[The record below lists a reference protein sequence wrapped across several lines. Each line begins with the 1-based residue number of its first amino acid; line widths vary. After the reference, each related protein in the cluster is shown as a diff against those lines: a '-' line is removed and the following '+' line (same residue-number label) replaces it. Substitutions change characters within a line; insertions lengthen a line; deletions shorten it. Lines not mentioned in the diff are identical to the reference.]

1 VSTMET
7 PPPPP
12 ETSLPPAPPE
22 RRCPR
27 CGSTLAPDQEWC
39 LACGAAADTEV
50 VEARGW
56 RVPLYL
62 GGGLAALAVLGV
74 ILAIVALASRNDEV
88 KPTATPVA
96 SAAPPGATPAAP
108 LATQTP
114 LPSATASPD
123 PNATVS
129 PDPNATAS
137 PDPNATASPDP
148 SATETPEATPTTD
161 PNTDSGSGSTFPDWS
176 GTDGWTVIIESSK
189 TQEGAET
196 VATKA
201 ESDGLSGVG
210 ILQSSDYSSLNG
222 GYHVV
227 FVGEYTSKS
236 DAEAALPDAK
246 AKFSGAYVRKVS
258 N

>member
-1 VSTMET
+1 MSTMET

-12 ETSLPPAPPE
+12 ETALPPAPPE

-27 CGSTLAPDQEWC
+27 CGSALAADQEWC

-50 VEARGW
+50 VEAQGW

-62 GGGLAALAVLGV
+62 GGGLAALAVIGV

-88 KPTATPVA
+88 APTATPVA
-96 SAAPPGATPAAP
+96 SAAPPGATPAPSTAP
-108 LATQTP
+108 LQTQTP
-114 LPSATASPD
+114 LPSTTASPD
-123 PNATVS
+123 PNATPSPDPNASPS

-137 PDPNATASPDP
+137 PDPNATASP
-148 SATETPEATPTTD
+148 EPTSPPGGT
-161 PNTDSGSGSTFPDWS
+161 GSTFPDWS

-189 TQEGAET
+189 TQSGADT

-201 ESDGLSGVG
+201 ESEGLSGVG
-210 ILQSSDYSSLNG
+210 ILQSSNYSSLNG
-222 GYHVV
+222 GYYVV

-246 AKFSGAYVRKVS
+246 SKFSGAYVRKVANS
-258 N
+258 

>member
-1 VSTMET
+1 MSVPS
-7 PPPPP
+7 
-12 ETSLPPAPPE
+12 APPE

-74 ILAIVALASRNDEV
+74 ILAIVALASRNDQV
-88 KPTATPVA
+88 TPTATPVA
-96 SAAPPGATPAAP
+96 SAAPPGATPAPSAAP

-114 LPSATASPD
+114 LPNTTPSPD

-129 PDPNATAS
+129 PDPNAS
-137 PDPNATASPDP
+137 PSPDP
-148 SATETPEATPTTD
+148 SATASPEATATTD
-161 PNTDSGSGSTFPDWS
+161 PNTGSTFPDWS

-189 TQEGAET
+189 SKSGAEK
-196 VATKA
+196 VATEA
-201 ESDGLSGVG
+201 QSGGLSGVG
-210 ILQSSDYSSLNG
+210 ILDSSQHSSLNG
-222 GYHVV
+222 GYQVV
-227 FVGEYTSKS
+227 FVGEYTSKA
-236 DAEAALPDAK
+236 DAEAALKDAK
-246 AKFSGAYVRKVS
+246 SKYRDAYVRKITG
-258 N
+258 

>member
-1 VSTMET
+1 MES

-12 ETSLPPAPPE
+12 ETAVPPAPPE

-27 CGSTLAPDQEWC
+27 CGSALAPDQEWC

-62 GGGLAALAVLGV
+62 GGGLAALAVIGV

-88 KPTATPVA
+88 NPTPTPVA
-96 SAAPPGATPAAP
+96 SAAPPGATPAPSTVP
-108 LATQTP
+108 LPTQTA
-114 LPSATASPD
+114 LPSTTASPD

-137 PDPNATASPDP
+137 PDPSATASPAP
-148 SATETPEATPTTD
+148 TATTD

-176 GTDGWTVIIESSK
+176 GTDGWTVIIESST
-189 TQEGAET
+189 TQSGAEK
-196 VATKA
+196 VATDA
-201 ESDGLSGVG
+201 ESKGLSGVG
-210 ILQSSDYSSLNG
+210 ILDSSEHSSLNG

-227 FVGEYTSKS
+227 FVSEYTTKA
-236 DAEAALPDAK
+236 DAEAALDDAK
-246 AKFSGAYVRKVS
+246 SKYPDAYVRKIS
-258 N
+258 G

>member
-7 PPPPP
+7 PPSPP

-27 CGSTLAPDQEWC
+27 CGSALAPDQEWC
-39 LACGAAADTEV
+39 LSCGAAADTEV

-62 GGGLAALAVLGV
+62 GGGLAALAVIGV

-96 SAAPPGATPAAP
+96 SAVPPGATPTAP

-114 LPSATASPD
+114 LPNTTPSPD

-137 PDPNATASPDP
+137 PAPSATASP
-148 SATETPEATPTTD
+148 EATPSATTD
-161 PNTDSGSGSTFPDWS
+161 PNTTGSTFPDWS

-189 TQEGAET
+189 TQSGADT

-201 ESDGLSGVG
+201 ESESLSGVG
-210 ILQSSDYSSLNG
+210 ILQSSNYSSLNG
-222 GYHVV
+222 GYYVV

-246 AKFSGAYVRKVS
+246 SKFSGAYVRKVAH
-258 N
+258 

>member
-1 VSTMET
+1 MSV
-7 PPPPP
+7 
-12 ETSLPPAPPE
+12 PPAPPE

-39 LACGAAADTEV
+39 LSCGAAADTEV

-62 GGGLAALAVLGV
+62 GGGLAALAALGV

-88 KPTATPVA
+88 SPTATPVA
-96 SAAPPGATPAAP
+96 SAVPPGPTPAPSTVP
-108 LATQTP
+108 LPTQTA
-114 LPSATASPD
+114 LPSTTASPD
-123 PNATVS
+123 PNATATVS

-137 PDPNATASPDP
+137 PDPNATASP
-148 SATETPEATPTTD
+148 EATATATTD
-161 PNTDSGSGSTFPDWS
+161 PNTDSGTGSTFPDWS

-189 TQEGAET
+189 TQSGAEK
-196 VATKA
+196 VATAA
-201 ESDGLSGVG
+201 ETKGLTGIG
-210 ILQSSDYSSLNG
+210 ILDSSQHSSLNG

-236 DAEAALPDAK
+236 DAEAALGDAK
-246 AKFSGAYVRKVS
+246 SKYPDAYVRKITG
-258 N
+258 

>member
-12 ETSLPPAPPE
+12 PETAVPPAPPE

-27 CGSTLAPDQEWC
+27 CGSALAPDQEWC
-39 LACGAAADTEV
+39 LSCGAAADTEV

-62 GGGLAALAVLGV
+62 GGGLAALAVIGV

-88 KPTATPVA
+88 QPTATPVA
-96 SAAPPGATPAAP
+96 SAAPPGATPAPSP

-114 LPSATASPD
+114 LPSVTASPD

-129 PDPNATAS
+129 PDPSATAS
-137 PDPNATASPDP
+137 PEASPTATADPNQQ
-148 SATETPEATPTTD
+148 
-161 PNTDSGSGSTFPDWS
+161 SGDGSTFPDWS

-189 TQEGAET
+189 TQSGAEK
-196 VATKA
+196 VASEA
-201 ESDGLSGVG
+201 ESSGLPRVG
-210 ILQSSDYSSLNG
+210 ILDSSQHSSLNG

-227 FVGEYTSKS
+227 FVSEYTSKS
-236 DAEAALPDAK
+236 DAEAALSDAK
-246 AKFSGAYVRKVS
+246 KKYPDAYVRKITG
-258 N
+258 

>member
-12 ETSLPPAPPE
+12 DMSVPPAPLE

-88 KPTATPVA
+88 TPTATPVA
-96 SAAPPGATPAAP
+96 SAVPPGPTPAPSTAP

-114 LPSATASPD
+114 LPSTTASPD
-123 PNATVS
+123 PSATVS
-129 PDPNATAS
+129 PDPS
-137 PDPNATASPDP
+137 ATASPDP
-148 SATETPEATPTTD
+148 SATATPEPTT
-161 PNTDSGSGSTFPDWS
+161 PPGGTATTFPDWS

-189 TQEGAET
+189 TQSGAEK
-196 VATKA
+196 VASEA
-201 ESDGLSGVG
+201 ESGGLSGVG
-210 ILQSSDYSSLNG
+210 ILDSSQHSSLNG

-227 FVGEYTSKS
+227 FVSEYTTKK
-236 DAEAALPDAK
+236 DAEAALSDAK
-246 AKFSGAYVRKVS
+246 SKYPDAYVRKITG
-258 N
+258 